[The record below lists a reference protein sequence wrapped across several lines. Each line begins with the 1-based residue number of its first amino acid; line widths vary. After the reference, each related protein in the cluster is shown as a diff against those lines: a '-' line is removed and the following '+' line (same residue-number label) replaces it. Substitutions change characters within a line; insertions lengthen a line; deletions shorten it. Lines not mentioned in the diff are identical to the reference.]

1 MPKRASLELTKRRVD
16 AALPGEFVWDGGQR
30 GVNGLHVRVT
40 LGGSRTF
47 AYRYRTSDGKQR
59 FDKLGSYPALTI
71 DQAREIA
78 HKRAGEV
85 AGGGDPKETRKRL
98 REAPTVADLVAYYL
112 CDYAASKPLR
122 PSTVRDYRDVLRRA
136 LPSIGRMKVAE
147 VSVADIRKAKAKA
160 RADGAAEAKAEAEA
174 RMKALI
180 FARDAVAEAEQA
192 LAEAEREGG
201 KTGALRRILQ
211 GRRRAEAE
219 AGRLAGRA
227 EAWALTGRA
236 GVHQSNRLLA
246 VLSAMF
252 GVAGD
257 LGVTLSHNPCDGV
270 KREAED
276 QRHRHLS
283 DAEVGRL
290 LDACDAYE
298 QEADMDA
305 HARGAADAVRL
316 LLYTGARL
324 REVLWADWGQFDLER
339 GLWEKPSAH
348 TKAKR
353 QHRFQLSGP
362 ALDLL
367 REMKGRRLHARFL
380 FPGDPGKGRI
390 VGGKREVGPST
401 VKPRVDLSR
410 PWRAMATRAGLEDV
424 RLHDLRRTTASFM
437 LSGGASL
444 ATVGKALGHTQPS
457 TTARYAHLD
466 DNVQRDA
473 SGAAGERMVAQ
484 RGKAKL
490 GEVVAID
497 GGGRSD
503 HAA

>member
-1 MPKRASLELTKRRVD
+1 MPKRASVELTKRRVD

-40 LGGSRTF
+40 LAGTRTF
-47 AYRYRTSDGKQR
+47 AYRYRTAEGKQR

-71 DQAREIA
+71 EQAREIA
-78 HKRAGEV
+78 GTRAGEV
-85 AGGGDPKETRKRL
+85 AGGGDPKEARKRL
-98 REAPTVADLVAYYL
+98 KEAPTVADLADYYL
-112 CDYAASKPLR
+112 GDYAASKPLR
-122 PSTVRDYRDVLRRA
+122 PSTVRDYRDVLQRA
-136 LPSIGRMKVAE
+136 LPAIGRMKVAE
-147 VSVADIRKAKAKA
+147 VSTADVRKVKAKV
-160 RADGAAEAKAEAEA
+160 RADGTAQAKADAEA
-174 RMKALI
+174 RGKALR
-180 FARDAVAEAEQA
+180 AACDAVAEAGQA
-192 LAEAEREGG
+192 LAAAEREGG
-201 KTGALRRILQ
+201 RTGALRLILQ

-219 AGRLAGRA
+219 AAGLAERA

-236 GVHQSNRLLA
+236 GIHQANRLLA

-252 GVAGD
+252 GTAGD
-257 LGVTLSHNPCDGV
+257 VGVTLSHNPCDGV
-270 KREAED
+270 KREVED
-276 QRHRHLS
+276 QRHRNLS
-283 DAEVGRL
+283 DTEVGRL

-298 QEADMDA
+298 GDAAMDA

-324 REVLWADWGQFDLER
+324 REVLCADWGQFDLER

-367 REMKGRRLHARFL
+367 REMKERRSHARFL

-390 VGGKREVGPST
+390 VDGKREAGPAT

-410 PWRAMATRAGLEDV
+410 PWRAMVKLAELEDV
-424 RLHDLRRTTASFM
+424 RLHDLRRTNASFM

-457 TTARYAHLD
+457 TTARYAHLRD
-466 DNVQRDA
+466 EVQRDA
-473 SGAAGERMVAQ
+473 SEAAAERMVAL
-484 RGKAKL
+484 RGRNS
-490 GEVVAID
+490 GRVVAL
-497 GGGRSD
+497 S
-503 HAA
+503 A